1 MRRAMR
7 PGAPA
12 TPGIHVPPPL
22 IFVAGFTAG
31 WLLHREWPLALVGAA
46 APAVRLGLGWGL
58 VAVGLALMWTGLA
71 TFLLARTAVLPIR
84 PATRLVTTGLYRFS
98 RNPMY
103 LGMTLLY
110 IGGALVVDSLW
121 PLALLP
127 LVLVLLVRFVIRL
140 EERYLAATFGEAYE
154 EYRRRVRRWF

>member
-1 MRRAMR
+1 MSDS
-7 PGAPA
+7 GASA

-22 IFVAGFTAG
+22 VFIGGFAAG
-31 WLLHREWPLALVGAA
+31 WLLHRRWPSPLPLFGAA
-46 APAVRLGLGWGL
+46 APDVRPGLGWAL
-58 VAVGLALMWTGLA
+58 VAGGLALMWTGLA

-84 PATRLVTTGLYRFS
+84 PATRLVTTGIYRFS

-103 LGMTLLY
+103 LGMTLVY
-110 IGGALVVDSLW
+110 AGSALVIDSVW

-140 EERYLAATFGEAYE
+140 EERYLAARFGEAYE
-154 EYRRRVRRWF
+154 AYRRRVRRWI